1 MIEIGRL
8 CVKLT
13 GREAGKKCI
22 IVENVD
28 KNFVTID
35 GNVKR
40 RKCNVSHIELLPE
53 KLDIKSGAST
63 DEVKKLFQDK
73 GILDDKKAKVA
84 NKRARKGGDK
94 PKKIR
99 PRKKPETADAKDAK
113 GKGKG
118 KKAKMTE
125 DEQIEAALAKV

>member
-1 MIEIGRL
+1 MIEVGRL
-8 CVKLT
+8 GVKLT

-22 IVENVD
+22 IVEQVD
-28 KNFVTID
+28 KNFVMID

-40 RKCNVSHIELLPE
+40 RKCNITHIELLPE

-63 DEVKKLFQDK
+63 DEVKKLFKDK
-73 GILDDKKAKVA
+73 GILDEKKVGVAK
-84 NKRARKGGDK
+84 KRARKGGDK

-99 PRKKPETADAKDAK
+99 PRKKPETTDAK
-113 GKGKG
+113 GKTKGKG